1 MSKRRS
7 ARIFDIDDPDQAQ
20 YLGAPVGAGGA
31 KQANFMPIPVPQ
43 TRSSPWRGAIGVFD
57 VQAAAL
63 GHRRVQGAKERSLD
77 LLHRIT
83 ATKYISAVHL
93 AVGKLAG
100 VVELLEVIAQTPLQR
115 PNQIFFCI
123 FHTILPLLVLFEG
136 CLRLQAAFRRQ
147 RLLGISNRCLEIGNT
162 RFVF

>member
-1 MSKRRS
+1 VSKRRS

-123 FHTILPLLVLFEG
+123 FHTILPFRPVLFEG
-136 CLRLQAAFRRQ
+136 WFRLQAAFRKK
-147 RLLGISNRCLEIGNT
+147 RLLGCGCLEIGNT